1 MGVFMRD
8 TDAFTWYMERDPILR
23 STVVAVAWLDASPD
37 WDVLVA
43 KLERATRLIPMLRQ
57 RVLEPPGRLATPRW
71 TVDDRFDL
79 TWHLRRSTAPAPH
92 TPDTVV
98 AIARNA
104 AMTAFDRSYPL
115 WEFTLVEQLEG
126 GRAAL
131 VMKLHH
137 SLTDG
142 IGAMQLA
149 LLLFDVERTPRRRRH
164 RRSTLP
170 AGEQFGTGDL
180 IRASL
185 VRDCERASGSV
196 RSGAGS
202 LPRGRCVPPVHPIA
216 SVREASSRPR
226 RSIGRTVAPV
236 RDTLSPIMKDTE
248 PRSSPRDARSAPR
261 RPHARRGSRRA
272 GRSTT
277 RSWRP

>member
-23 STVVAVAWLDASPD
+23 STVVAIAWLDRSPD
-37 WDVLVA
+37 WDVLVSR
-43 KLERATRLIPMLRQ
+43 LERATRLVPMLRH
-57 RVLEPPGRLATPRW
+57 RVLEPPGRIATPRW

-79 TWHLRRSTAPAPH
+79 TWHLRRMDSPAPH

-98 AIARNA
+98 AYARNA

-115 WEFTLVEQLEG
+115 WEFTLVEHLDG

-131 VMKLHH
+131 IMKLHH
-137 SLTDG
+137 SITDG

-149 LLLFDVERTPRRRRH
+149 MLLFDADRTPAEQPPEADAP
-164 RRSTLP
+164 S
-170 AGEQFGTGDL
+170 GERLGTADL

-185 VRDCERASGSV
+185 VRDVERVLALA
-196 RSGAGS
+196 RSGAGAV
-202 LPRGRCVPPVHPIA
+202 PRVLRSARHPIA
-216 SVREASSRPR
+216 SVSEVVETA

-236 RDTLSPIMKDTE
+236 RDTLSPIMKERSLGRHLDMLEVRLDDLTRAQRPRQVE
-248 PRSSPRDARSAPR
+248 P
-261 RPHARRGSRRA
+261 
-272 GRSTT
+272 STT